1 MPWGVEPIGCASS
14 RSTLTSNRNSV
25 FSSDSGC
32 VSMRSPS
39 VARPAAAIVR
49 WHRAGVNGNVTV
61 RQVVLVRGGQEAPRT
76 QGGTKSLGATSLP
89 TAEIVRLGGA
99 GVNAAG
105 AEVGVPQQVYWGV
118 LERIGGYGRRRSSSR
133 PFGRRR
139 PSPLGGGLS
148 PQRGEWSWGS
158 LERTGWQSTMGRA
171 YKRTA
176 LAAKRRLTRHV

>member
-1 MPWGVEPIGCASS
+1 MYPRQQWPLRRSGEKVTAVRPPPLCRLGWEP
-14 RSTLTSNRNSV
+14 
-25 FSSDSGC
+25 
-32 VSMRSPS
+32 
-39 VARPAAAIVR
+39 
-49 WHRAGVNGNVTV
+49 VNGNVTV

-139 PSPLGGGLS
+139 TSPLGGGLS

-176 LAAKRRLTRHV
+176 LAAKRRLTRHVVGRSIPFVGSGFHLGSPG

>member
-25 FSSDSGC
+25 FSADSGC

-61 RQVVLVRGGQEAPRT
+61 RQVVLTRGGQEAPRT

-99 GVNAAG
+99 GVNGSYRTHQIQPSVGFGVGTYTCRKGSATGRVSARAG
-105 AEVGVPQQVYWGV
+105 GC
-118 LERIGGYGRRRSSSR
+118 
-133 PFGRRR
+133 
-139 PSPLGGGLS
+139 
-148 PQRGEWSWGS
+148 
-158 LERTGWQSTMGRA
+158 
-171 YKRTA
+171 
-176 LAAKRRLTRHV
+176 